1 MAVTTYAL
9 DDHLTS
15 AAPSKDATWLW
26 LDAMV
31 LRWLYG
37 SMALDIVNLIMPTS
51 TSSKAPVAT
60 AYTVWVA
67 IHDLFNDNKKSRE
80 VYLAEEFHN
89 VDACK
94 IHK

>member
-9 DDHLTS
+9 EDHLTS
-15 AAPSKDATWLW
+15 AAPSMDATWLR

-37 SMALDIVNLIMPTS
+37 SITSDIVDLIMPTS
-51 TSSKAPVAT
+51 TSADAPVAT

-67 IHDLFNDNKKSRE
+67 VHGLFNDNKKTCE
-80 VYLAEEFHN
+80 VYLAEEF
-89 VDACK
+89 
-94 IHK
+94 